1 MSHLMKDGVF
11 FIIYPLQITC
21 LNLIRHSSTM
31 GSTSDTLNLRANYL
45 TSPSI
50 TLTLQSSIG
59 IIYKWHYSI
68 GNQAYTKKNSI
79 SMSFGIQIKS
89 HTYLNL
95 SKSMTWKPKSSNKS
109 KIVKIWNHINQLMKI
124 NFPTYLQS
132 AAYFSHHKSLQS

>member
-31 GSTSDTLNLRANYL
+31 AVLVTPLIWELIILRAPL
-45 TSPSI
+45 SLSHCRARLVSFISGI
-50 TLTLQSSIG
+50 TLLVIKHIQ
-59 IIYKWHYSI
+59 
-68 GNQAYTKKNSI
+68 KNSI